1 MITNW
6 SNCWIFSLHK
16 EINLI
21 NQNQEGFFP
30 KVKRPG
36 GGGLINLLLFSL
48 YRI

>member
-21 NQNQEGFFP
+21 TQNQEGFFP
-30 KVKRPG
+30 KVKRTG
-36 GGGLINLLLFSL
+36 GGGLKT
-48 YRI
+48 Y